1 MEREATKVLF
11 CPTGTRELLHE
22 RWREEGRKEGRFRR
36 GGWGLEEEEKEEEKA
51 PSGISWPAAPSGTRH
66 ERHFYSDRKSDSG
79 EQ

>member
-36 GGWGLEEEEKEEEKA
+36 GGVGV
-51 PSGISWPAAPSGTRH
+51 GRG
-66 ERHFYSDRKSDSG
+66 G
-79 EQ
+79 EGGGEGPIGD